1 MGRRFGEFSLIKA
14 DRDAR
19 YANIGKGDVV
29 KLLIPSEFGGGY
41 IRGKYDGAGL
51 IVENGISYSIYELAG
66 IWNSREMYK
75 LAEEMGYENPARKPY
90 IDTPQNDKVTER
102 IQNVGLM
109 HTANEIEHA
118 RAEFPIKIV
127 TADRR
132 LAYEECQNISLYDRN
147 KGCKQWEWKDWKK
160 VFGTSSYEDTIENA
174 LKAKERTTAESR
186 RKYAVKM
193 VNEIKGIIG

>member
-1 MGRRFGEFSLIKA
+1 MGRKFGEFSLIVA
-14 DRDAR
+14 DRDGR
-19 YANIGKGDVV
+19 FANIEKGQVV
-29 KLLIPSEFGGGY
+29 KLLIPKEFGGGY
-41 IRGKYDGAGL
+41 IRGKFDGTGL
-51 IVENGISYSIYELAG
+51 IRENGVDYSIYELAA
-66 IWNSREMYK
+66 IWNSREIYK
-75 LAEEMGYENPARKPY
+75 LVEDMGYENPSRKPY
-90 IDTPQNDKVTER
+90 VETPQNNKITER
-102 IQNVGLM
+102 IQKVGLM
-109 HTANEIEHA
+109 FAANEIEHA

-160 VFGTSSYEDTIENA
+160 VFGTPSYEDTIENA

-186 RKYAVKM
+186 KRYAVKM